1 MTAAVRGADAI
12 GRDSIGRDTMNVVIV
27 GHVDHGKSTL
37 VGRLL
42 ADTGTLGDG
51 KLEKVQETCRRQG
64 KQFEYAFLLDALEEE
79 QGQGITIDAA
89 RVFFRTALRDYIIID
104 APGHIEFL
112 KNMVTGAA
120 RAEAAVLLID
130 AHEGVR
136 ENSRRHGYLLSMLGI
151 RQVVVA
157 VNKID
162 LVNWDRRVF
171 ERIVA
176 EYRAFLAE
184 VGISP
189 RQYIPISA
197 REGAQVAERSEKLSW
212 YEGPTV
218 LEALDGLNKQ
228 APSRDLPLR
237 LPVQDVYKFNERGD
251 DRRIIAGRIEAGRLS
266 VGERVLFLPS
276 GKAATVRSIEAF
288 SAPERRDAHAGE
300 SVGFTLDEQIYV
312 TRGEI
317 VSRPDAAPSVST
329 KMRVNLFWLGR
340 EPMSPGKRYRLKLGT
355 AATEVTIDQIHRV
368 LDASNLDATNT
379 KQEVGR
385 HDVADLVLRARQP
398 IAFDAAA
405 DMEQTGR
412 FVIVDGFDIAGGGI
426 VRELVPDALNQR
438 RLESRLRD
446 RDWVRGDIAPDRRAE
461 LAGHPASMVML
472 TGAHGTGK
480 VAVARAL
487 ERRLVESGHRAY
499 LLNGKNL
506 VLGVDADIEL
516 DDVDELVRRF
526 GEVAHLLLDAG
537 LIVVFDDRP
546 HRRARPRGHHHPGGA
561 VPHLRDPP
569 GPGGGGPA
577 RGDRPARR
585 SEPGHRGDGRRD
597 PARAERPAA
606 AADRLPR
613 LTGSARAA
621 MMPG

>member
-1 MTAAVRGADAI
+1 MARAGDRP
-12 GRDSIGRDTMNVVIV
+12 DSIGRDTMNVVIV

-64 KQFEYAFLLDALEEE
+64 KTFEYAFLLDALEEE
-79 QGQGITIDAA
+79 QGQGITIDSA

-151 RQVVVA
+151 RQVIVA

-162 LVNWDRRVF
+162 LVGWDRAVF
-171 ERIVA
+171 ERIVG

-184 VGISP
+184 VGITV
-189 RQYIPISA
+189 RHYIPISA
-197 REGAQVAERSEKLSW
+197 REGAQVAERSARLAW

-218 LEALDGLNKQ
+218 LEALDRLTKQ

-237 LPVQDVYKFNERGD
+237 MPVQDVYKFNERGD
-251 DRRIIAGRIEAGRLS
+251 DRRIIAGRIEAGRLA
-266 VGERVLFLPS
+266 VGERVVFLPS
-276 GKAATVRSIEAF
+276 GKSATIASIEAF
-288 SAPERRDAHAGE
+288 SAPERREAHAGE
-300 SVGFTLDEQIYV
+300 AIGITLDQQIYV
-312 TRGEI
+312 TRGE
-317 VSRPDAAPSVST
+317 VLSRPDATPSVST

-340 EPMSPGKRYRLKLGT
+340 SPMSPGQRYRLKLGT

-368 LDASNLDATNT
+368 LDASNLDASDA

-385 HDVADLVLRARQP
+385 HDVADLVLRTRQP
-398 IAFDAAA
+398 IAFDPAA
-405 DMEQTGR
+405 DIEQTGR
-412 FVIVDGFDIAGGGI
+412 FVIVDGYDIAGGGI
-426 VRELVPDALNQR
+426 VRQLVVDDLQQR

-446 RDWVRGDIAPDRRAE
+446 RDWERGDIGPDRRAE

-472 TGAHGTGK
+472 TGATGTGK
-480 VAVARAL
+480 TAIARAL

-516 DDVDELVRRF
+516 DNVDELVRRF

-537 LIVVFDDRP
+537 LLVVSTTNFIGPRD
-546 HRRARPRGHHHPGGA
+546 HRAITTQVEPFPTFVVHLGSEAEGAPEATDLVVEPDADPAATAGRILRALARRRRLRADLDVDGGA
-561 VPHLRDPP
+561 AVDHDPS
-569 GPGGGGPA
+569 G
-577 RGDRPARR
+577 
-585 SEPGHRGDGRRD
+585 
-597 PARAERPAA
+597 
-606 AADRLPR
+606 
-613 LTGSARAA
+613 
-621 MMPG
+621 

>member
-1 MTAAVRGADAI
+1 MGAARTEPVVV

-64 KQFEYAFLLDALEEE
+64 KAFEYAFLLDALEEE

-89 RVFFRTALRDYIIID
+89 RVFFRTGLRDYIIID

-162 LVNWDRRVF
+162 LVGWDRGVF
-171 ERIVA
+171 DRIVA
-176 EYRAFLAE
+176 EYASFLAE
-184 VGISP
+184 VGITP
-189 RQYIPISA
+189 RHYIPISA
-197 REGAQVAERSEKLSW
+197 REGAQVAERSARLGW
-212 YEGPTV
+212 FDGPTV
-218 LEALDGLNKQ
+218 LEALDRLDKT
-228 APSRDLPLR
+228 AASRELPLR

-251 DRRIIAGRIEAGRLS
+251 DRRIIAGRVETGRLE
-266 VGERVLFLPS
+266 VGERIVFLPS
-276 GKAATVRSIEAF
+276 GKAARVQSIEGF
-288 SAPERRDAHAGE
+288 SAPETRSAHAGQ
-300 SVGFTLDEQIYV
+300 SVGITLDQQVYV
-312 TRGEI
+312 TRGE
-317 VSRPDAAPSVST
+317 VACRPEAPPSVST

-340 EPMSPGKRYRLKLGT
+340 APMTPGRRYRLKLGT
-355 AATEVTIDQIHRV
+355 ASTEVTIDRIHRV
-368 LDASNLDATNT
+368 LDASALDTSVEKAD
-379 KQEVGR
+379 VGR

-398 IAFDAAA
+398 IAFDPAA
-405 DMEQTGR
+405 DIEQTGR
-412 FVIVDGFDIAGGGI
+412 FVIVDGYDIAGGGI
-426 VRELVPDALNQR
+426 VREMVVDELQQR

-446 RDWVRGDIAPDRRAE
+446 RDWVRGHVGPDRRAE
-461 LAGHPASMVML
+461 LAGHPASMVMV
-472 TGAHGTGK
+472 TGARGSGK
-480 VAVARAL
+480 MTIARAL
-487 ERRLVESGHRAY
+487 ERRLVESRHRAY

-506 VLGVDADIEL
+506 VLGVDADIDF
-516 DDVDELVRRF
+516 DDIDELVRRF

-537 LIVVFDDRP
+537 LLVVSTTDFIGVRDHRTITTQVAPFPTFVVHLGPEADGLPEATDLRADPRPDPDWIVGRILTEL
-546 HRRARPRGHHHPGGA
+546 A
-561 VPHLRDPP
+561 
-569 GPGGGGPA
+569 A
-577 RGDRPARR
+577 RGRLRR
-585 SEPGHRGDGRRD
+585 DFHVDDDSAGDG
-597 PARAERPAA
+597 
-606 AADRLPR
+606 
-613 LTGSARAA
+613 
-621 MMPG
+621 

>member
-1 MTAAVRGADAI
+1 VSAAARGA
-12 GRDSIGRDTMNVVIV
+12 DSIGRDTMNVVIV

-130 AHEGVR
+130 ANEGVQ

-162 LVNWDRRVF
+162 LVDWDRGVF
-171 ERIVA
+171 ERIVS
-176 EYRAFLAE
+176 EYRAFLAD

-197 REGAQVAERSEKLSW
+197 REGAQVAERSARLAW

-218 LEALDGLNKQ
+218 LEALDGLSKQ

-237 LPVQDVYKFNERGD
+237 MPVQDVYKFNEHGD

-276 GKAATVRSIEAF
+276 GKAATVRTIEAF
-288 SAPERRDAHAGE
+288 SAPERPDAHAGE
-300 SVGFTLDEQIYV
+300 SIGVTLDEQIYV

-317 VSRPDAAPSVST
+317 VSRPDATPSVST

-368 LDASNLDATNT
+368 LDASNLDATET

-405 DMEQTGR
+405 DIEQTGR

-426 VRELVPDALNQR
+426 VRELVADDLNQR

-472 TGAHGTGK
+472 TGASGTGK
-480 VAVARAL
+480 MAVARAL
-487 ERRLVESGHRAY
+487 ERRLVESRHGAY

-506 VLGVDADIEL
+506 VLGVDADIEF

-537 LIVVFDDRP
+537 LIVVSTTDFIGVRDHKAITTQVAPFPTFVVHLGPEAEGLPEATDLRADPRP
-546 HRRARPRGHHHPGGA
+546 DIESMVGVILRELASRRRLRVDFRG
-561 VPHLRDPP
+561 
-569 GPGGGGPA
+569 
-577 RGDRPARR
+577 
-585 SEPGHRGDGRRD
+585 
-597 PARAERPAA
+597 
-606 AADRLPR
+606 
-613 LTGSARAA
+613 
-621 MMPG
+621 

>member
-89 RVFFRTALRDYIIID
+89 RVFFSTALRDYIIID

-130 AHEGVR
+130 ANEGVR

-537 LIVVFDDRP
+537 LIVVSTTDLIGVRDHVGITTQVAPFPTFVIHLGPEAEGLPEATDL
-546 HRRARPRGHHHPGGA
+546 RADPNPDIEEMVG
-561 VPHLRDPP
+561 VILREL
-569 GPGGGGPA
+569 
-577 RGDRPARR
+577 
-585 SEPGHRGDGRRD
+585 SGRR
-597 PARAERPAA
+597 
-606 AADRLPR
+606 RLR
-613 LTGSARAA
+613 TGFR
-621 MMPG
+621 G

>member
-1 MTAAVRGADAI
+1 MVATTAALA
-12 GRDSIGRDTMNVVIV
+12 RDDHARDTMNVVIV

-130 AHEGVR
+130 ANEGVR

-162 LVNWDRRVF
+162 LVGWDRGVF
-171 ERIVA
+171 DRIVT
-176 EYRAFLAE
+176 EYTAFLSE
-184 VGISP
+184 VGIAP
-189 RQYIPISA
+189 RHFIPISA
-197 REGAQVAERSEKLSW
+197 REGALVAERSARLPW
-212 YEGPTV
+212 YQGPTV
-218 LEALDGLNKQ
+218 LEALDRLSKT

-251 DRRIIAGRIEAGRLS
+251 DRRIIAGRIEAGRIA
-266 VGERVLFLPS
+266 VGERVTFLPS
-276 GKAATVRSIEAF
+276 GKTARVESIEAF
-288 SAPERRDAHAGE
+288 SAPARREAHAGE
-300 SVGFTLDEQIYV
+300 SIGITLDEQIYV
-312 TRGEI
+312 TRGEL
-317 VSRPDAAPSVST
+317 VCRAEAPPSVST

-340 EPMSPGKRYRLKLGT
+340 APMTPGKPYRLKLGT
-355 AATEVTIDQIHRV
+355 ATTEVTIDQIHRV
-368 LDASNLDATNT
+368 LDASNLDATSA

-385 HDVADLVLRARQP
+385 HDVADLVLRTRQP

-405 DMEQTGR
+405 DIEQTGR
-412 FVIVDGFDIAGGGI
+412 FVIVDGYDIAGGGI
-426 VRELVPDALNQR
+426 VRELVPDNLGQR

-461 LAGHPASMVML
+461 LAGHAASMVMI
-472 TGAHGTGK
+472 TGAAGTGK
-480 VAVARAL
+480 MRIARAL
-487 ERRLVESGHRAY
+487 ERRLLEANHRAY
-499 LLNGKNL
+499 LLNGRNL
-506 VLGVDADIEL
+506 VLGVDADIDL

-537 LIVVFDDRP
+537 LLVVSTTNFI
-546 HRRARPRGHHHPGGA
+546 G
-561 VPHLRDPP
+561 LRDHKSITTQVSPFP
-569 GPGGGGPA
+569 TFVVHLGPEAEGLPEATDLRFDPSPDPEETAGVIL
-577 RGDRPARR
+577 RELARR
-585 SEPGHRGDGRRD
+585 RRLRREFQPG
-597 PARAERPAA
+597 E
-606 AADRLPR
+606 
-613 LTGSARAA
+613 
-621 MMPG
+621 

>member
-1 MTAAVRGADAI
+1 VTAASRQAA
-12 GRDSIGRDTMNVVIV
+12 SIGRDTMNVVIV

-130 AHEGVR
+130 ANEGVR

-162 LVNWDRRVF
+162 LVGWDRGVF
-171 ERIVA
+171 DRIET

-184 VGISP
+184 VGIEP
-189 RQYIPISA
+189 RHFIPISA
-197 REGAQVAERSEKLSW
+197 REGAQVAERSARLAW

-218 LEALDGLNKQ
+218 LEALDGLRKQ
-228 APSRDLPLR
+228 APSSDLPLR
-237 LPVQDVYKFNERGD
+237 MPVQDVYKFNERGD
-251 DRRIIAGRIEAGRLS
+251 DRRIIAGRVETGRLA
-266 VGERVLFLPS
+266 VGERVVFLPS

-288 SAPERRDAHAGE
+288 SAPERREAGAGE
-300 SVGFTLDEQIYV
+300 SIGITLDEQIYV
-312 TRGEI
+312 SRGEI
-317 VSRPDAAPSVST
+317 ACRADAPPSVST

-340 EPMSPGKRYRLKLGT
+340 EPMSPGRRYRLKLGT

-368 LDASNLDATNT
+368 LDASNLDATDA

-398 IAFDAAA
+398 VAFDPAA
-405 DMEQTGR
+405 DIEQTGR
-412 FVIVDGFDIAGGGI
+412 FVIVDGYDIAGGGI
-426 VRELVPDALNQR
+426 VRELVPDNLSQR

-446 RDWVRGDIAPDRRAE
+446 RDWVRGDVGPDRRAE
-461 LAGHPASMVML
+461 LAGHPAGMIML
-472 TGAHGTGK
+472 TGAAGSGK
-480 VAVARAL
+480 MTVARAL

-506 VLGVDADIEL
+506 VLGVDADIDF
-516 DDVDELVRRF
+516 DDVEELVRRF

-537 LIVVFDDRP
+537 LIVVSTTNFIGVRDHKAIVTQVSPFPTFVVHLGPEAEGLPEATDLRADPEPDTDSIVGVILRELASRRRLRP
-546 HRRARPRGHHHPGGA
+546 GFQLAG
-561 VPHLRDPP
+561 
-569 GPGGGGPA
+569 
-577 RGDRPARR
+577 
-585 SEPGHRGDGRRD
+585 
-597 PARAERPAA
+597 
-606 AADRLPR
+606 
-613 LTGSARAA
+613 
-621 MMPG
+621 